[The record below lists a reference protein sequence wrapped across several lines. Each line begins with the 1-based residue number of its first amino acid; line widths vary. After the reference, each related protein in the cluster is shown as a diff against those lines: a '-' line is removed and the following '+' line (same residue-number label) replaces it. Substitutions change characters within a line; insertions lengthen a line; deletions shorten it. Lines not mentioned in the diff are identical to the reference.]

1 MNLLANK
8 QPDKSWGKA
17 FRMAAILVLLLVAYV
32 FLYPVWAI
40 LDYFNYINSD
50 HGVGR
55 VLYILFMPLGNL
67 EQHSEAI
74 RPFFKWLIDLLMSP
88 FL

>member
-1 MNLLANK
+1 
-8 QPDKSWGKA
+8 
-17 FRMAAILVLLLVAYV
+17 MAAVLVLLLVAYV

-55 VLYILFMPLGNL
+55 VLYILFMPLGYL

-74 RPFFKWLIDLLMSP
+74 RSFFKWLIDLLMSP